1 MSLDYTY
8 VTCIGLRLEYRQAV
22 KWCLANGVC
31 FSEVEPACEDVEEAM
46 AGLLKCHVEET
57 GMWVY
62 EGSDFTWFCICVN
75 DSPRESEA
83 MSSAAEITY
92 ISEYGEPLQD
102 GVAAADGDAAL
113 RTKLMKQWSAKLEAA
128 RARAKK
134 LGLSLSEP
142 QIFNDL
148 RLS

>member
-1 MSLDYTY
+1 MSLDYTD
-8 VTCIGLRLEYRQAV
+8 VTCIGWRLEYRKAV
-22 KWCLANGVC
+22 EWCIANGVC
-31 FSEVEPACEDVEEAM
+31 FSQEEPDCEDVEEAIR
-46 AGLLKCHVEET
+46 GLLKCHVEET
-57 GMWVY
+57 GMRAY

-83 MSSAAEITY
+83 NSWAAEITY
-92 ISEYGEPLQD
+92 ISESGEPLQD
-102 GVAAADGDAAL
+102 GVPVPDGDAAL
-113 RTKLMKQWSAKLEAA
+113 RTKLMKQWSPKLKAV

-142 QIFNDL
+142 QIFNDI